1 METRTLS
8 TLGVRRF
15 EWFNA
20 RRTCTFVNA
29 SMEVRSFG
37 AVFALH
43 NHSHHPARSLQSLA
57 NVRKFVKTLRGE
69 IDTTVAIGLP
79 ILRKFIGMK
88 NHVTFGH
95 SNLCFV

>member
-1 METRTLS
+1 
-8 TLGVRRF
+8 
-15 EWFNA
+15 
-20 RRTCTFVNA
+20 
-29 SMEVRSFG
+29 MEVRSFG

-57 NVRKFVKTLRGE
+57 NVRKFVKTLPGE